1 VVYCVQLNWKGG
13 ENVKKN
19 WYVAAGVL
27 LFMIHM
33 AVIYEDAQAIINDP
47 NENNKP
53 GEVLKLI
60 LDISRYFPK

>member
-1 VVYCVQLNWKGG
+1 
-13 ENVKKN
+13 VKKN